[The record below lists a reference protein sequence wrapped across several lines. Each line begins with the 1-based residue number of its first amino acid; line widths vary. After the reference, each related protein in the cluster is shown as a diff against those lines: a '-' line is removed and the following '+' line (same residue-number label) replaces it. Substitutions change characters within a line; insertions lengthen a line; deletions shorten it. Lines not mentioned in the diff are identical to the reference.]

1 MGSALEVVIDG
12 LTREDVERAMAAGL
26 RAACG
31 PGIVRLTAGDYG
43 GRFGKHLFHLRP
55 HLDGS

>member
-1 MGSALEVVIDG
+1 MGSALEMVIDG

-31 PGIVRLTAGDYG
+31 PGIVRLTAGNHG
-43 GRFGKHLFHLRP
+43 GRFGKHLFHLPP
-55 HLDGS
+55 HLNGS